1 MPKKFD
7 LNEQCFEI
15 RNYFETICDE
25 DAFGLNI
32 NSFYNKVVNSIIKN
46 GIDLTCSC
54 YDLDKNILI
63 KIVING
69 EKQ

>member
-1 MPKKFD
+1 MPKVFD
-7 LNEQCFEI
+7 INEQSIEI
-15 RNYFETICDE
+15 RNYFKTICEE

-54 YDLDKNILI
+54 YDLDKNILV

-69 EKQ
+69 DTQ

>member
-7 LNEQCFEI
+7 LNEQCLEI

-32 NSFYNKVVNSIIKN
+32 NSFYNN

-63 KIVING
+63 KILING